1 MGSNKKPPRRSPK
14 CSSKCRFPLGE
25 FSRQKAKL
33 SDQYLSKSKELCA
46 LKNKIKHLQEKSEK
60 VQECMKQLEVTP
72 VQPRS
77 RAFEISKN
85 TSTLR
90 KKDPS
95 KLSDDGKL
103 KLPRRS
109 AQRRQ
114 LETLMAAAEIN
125 GGTVENRAPA
135 LEGMISTVLKYG
147 KISDVS
153 KYFCSS
159 KKMKKAAL
167 VKIKLEAQDY
177 EKSDENFIRSLSL
190 LYAGGV
196 IGKVKYEQGRSA
208 LVMKHTG
215 KTTKKGTPS
224 KQHITFGFGIPI
236 PRPLAY
242 KEFMHNILTL
252 FLTMS
257 CWKSCK
263 QLVLRATYCAGLR
276 IT

>member
-14 CSSKCRFPLGE
+14 CSLKSRFPLGE
-25 FSRQKAKL
+25 LSRQKANL
-33 SDQYLSKSKELCA
+33 RDEYLSKSKELCA
-46 LKNKIKHLQEKSEK
+46 LKKKIKRLQEKGEK
-60 VQECMKQLEVTP
+60 VQECMNELEITP
-72 VQPRS
+72 IQPRS
-77 RAFEISKN
+77 SAFVVSTN
-85 TSTLR
+85 TSTRR

-95 KLSDDGKL
+95 ELSDDGKL

-114 LETLMAAAEIN
+114 LETLMAATQIN
-125 GGTVENRAPA
+125 GGTVENRGPA

-147 KISDVS
+147 KINDVA

-167 VKIKLEAQDY
+167 AQIKLEAQNY
-177 EKSDENFIRSLSL
+177 EKSDENFVRSLSL

-224 KQHITFGFGIPI
+224 KQRITFGFGIPI

-242 KEFMHNILTL
+242 KELMHNIAQIDIGELISVRDTL
-252 FLTMS
+252 
-257 CWKSCK
+257 
-263 QLVLRATYCAGLR
+263 
-276 IT
+276 

>member
-1 MGSNKKPPRRSPK
+1 MKR
-14 CSSKCRFPLGE
+14 
-25 FSRQKAKL
+25 
-33 SDQYLSKSKELCA
+33 
-46 LKNKIKHLQEKSEK
+46 LQEKSEK
-60 VQECMKQLEVTP
+60 VQECMNELEITP
-72 VQPRS
+72 IQPRS
-77 RAFEISKN
+77 SAFLVSTN
-85 TSTLR
+85 TSTRR

-95 KLSDDGKL
+95 ELSDDGKL
-103 KLPRRS
+103 KLPRHS

-114 LETLMAAAEIN
+114 LETLMAATQIN
-125 GGTVENRAPA
+125 GGTIENRGPA

-147 KISDVS
+147 KINDVA

-167 VKIKLEAQDY
+167 AQIKLKVQNY
-177 EKSDENFIRSLSL
+177 EKSDENFVRSLSL

-224 KQHITFGFGIPI
+224 KQRITFGFGIPI

-242 KEFMHNILTL
+242 KELMHNIAQINIGELISVRHLMCYLTPR
-252 FLTMS
+252 TES
-257 CWKSCK
+257 SWCVQGIRNNASHHK
-263 QLVLRATYCAGLR
+263 QILP
-276 IT
+276 

>member
-114 LETLMAAAEIN
+114 LETLMAA
-125 GGTVENRAPA
+125 VENRAPA

-159 KKMKKAAL
+159 KKMKK
-167 VKIKLEAQDY
+167 
-177 EKSDENFIRSLSL
+177 SSTGENKV
-190 LYAGGV
+190 GGT
-196 IGKVKYEQGRSA
+196 R
-208 LVMKHTG
+208 L
-215 KTTKKGTPS
+215 
-224 KQHITFGFGIPI
+224 
-236 PRPLAY
+236 
-242 KEFMHNILTL
+242 
-252 FLTMS
+252 
-257 CWKSCK
+257 
-263 QLVLRATYCAGLR
+263 
-276 IT
+276 